1 MLHIQEIAPT
11 RKAMRAFVRFPLTLY
26 RNDPHYVQPLV
37 EQQVR
42 ALLGRRNA
50 LVSNGVQ
57 CFLMAYD
64 GDRPVG
70 RLLAGIDFRLIQ
82 RLGRRQGY
90 ISLFECIDDQAAAN
104 ALFDAAK
111 TFLKLNGITSVV
123 GPSPAAFDDFGRGLL
138 LDGGGAPPT
147 VLSPYNPPY
156 YARLFEGYGFSRHS
170 DCFAYDLPL
179 ERMADSRYDDVL
191 RRAQQRFGY
200 HVEHVD
206 VRRDLKRYARTFA
219 RIIAESVPSDWEG
232 MPPTAERLYYEF
244 KNIRSLLWPDYLIIA
259 QAGQRPIGFLAA
271 LPDYNALLRRVR
283 RHLPPFRW
291 LALAG
296 RPHVERLR
304 AVMEYVVPEYQN
316 KGVEVSMVALAAEAA
331 RRNGVSSVEG
341 SMIDEQNLKGR
352 LTMEKLGGTVCRVY
366 RQYRLNL

>member
-232 MPPTAERLYYEF
+232 MPPTAERLYYEL

-259 QAGQRPIGFLAA
+259 QAASGPSASWPPCRTTTRCSAACAGISRPSGGW
-271 LPDYNALLRRVR
+271 
-283 RHLPPFRW
+283 RW
-291 LALAG
+291 RAG
-296 RPHVERLR
+296 PTWS
-304 AVMEYVVPEYQN
+304 AC
-316 KGVEVSMVALAAEAA
+316 A
-331 RRNGVSSVEG
+331 R
-341 SMIDEQNLKGR
+341 
-352 LTMEKLGGTVCRVY
+352 
-366 RQYRLNL
+366 